1 MFLKLISQRK
11 AWSLQKCWVPYKH
24 WGNVYIICAKKI
36 AQIKPGVCRVQTPR
50 NHWETI
56 YIFWYYFIPRNM
68 LYNSA
73 GGALSNAIHKVHLQ
87 GLSSSTVE
95 QQINDTHFAVALGA
109 NTQQK
114 CPKKIFCW
122 VSNFEHFEAII
133 HLVILFFYLTP
144 YHAVDKWS
152 WFTKLTTSETTC
164 IIFHCVCLDWTMLF
178 QIFVPYEPAARS
190 SNNLS

>member
-1 MFLKLISQRK
+1 MCKKNSTDKTRGVQSSDSEKLLGNYLHLLILLYTQKHALQLCGRCIIQCNTGSTSTSTRFL
-11 AWSLQKCWVPYKH
+11 
-24 WGNVYIICAKKI
+24 
-36 AQIKPGVCRVQTPR
+36 
-50 NHWETI
+50 
-56 YIFWYYFIPRNM
+56 
-68 LYNSA
+68 
-73 GGALSNAIHKVHLQ
+73 
-87 GLSSSTVE
+87 SSTVE

-164 IIFHCVCLDWTMLF
+164 IICHCVCLDWTMLF

-190 SNNLS
+190 SSNLS

>member
-1 MFLKLISQRK
+1 MCKKNSTDKTRGVQSSDSEKPLGNYLNLLILLYTQKHALQLCGRCIIQCNTGSTSTSTRFL
-11 AWSLQKCWVPYKH
+11 
-24 WGNVYIICAKKI
+24 
-36 AQIKPGVCRVQTPR
+36 
-50 NHWETI
+50 
-56 YIFWYYFIPRNM
+56 
-68 LYNSA
+68 
-73 GGALSNAIHKVHLQ
+73 
-87 GLSSSTVE
+87 SSTVE

-164 IIFHCVCLDWTMLF
+164 IICHCVCLDWTMLY